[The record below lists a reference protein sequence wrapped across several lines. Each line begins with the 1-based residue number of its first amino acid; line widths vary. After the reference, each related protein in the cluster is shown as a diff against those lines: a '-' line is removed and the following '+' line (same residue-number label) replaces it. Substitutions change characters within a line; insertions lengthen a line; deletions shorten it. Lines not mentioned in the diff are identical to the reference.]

1 MAYLR
6 AQATRC
12 MLSYSIA
19 MQATVSMAIMNMASL
34 ISTTTKEFRE
44 NTGNIVTASAQLR
57 QDRAITTSCRGETR
71 NK

>member
-1 MAYLR
+1 
-6 AQATRC
+6 
-12 MLSYSIA
+12 MLSCSIA

-44 NTGNIVTASAQLR
+44 NTCNIMAASAQSLH
-57 QDRAITTSCRGETR
+57 QQATTTSGAGVAT

>member
-12 MLSYSIA
+12 VLWYSIA

-34 ISTTTKEFRE
+34 ISRTTIEFRE
-44 NTGNIVTASAQLR
+44 NTGNIMTASTQSLHQQAT
-57 QDRAITTSCRGETR
+57 TTSGAGVAT

>member
-1 MAYLR
+1 
-6 AQATRC
+6 

-44 NTGNIVTASAQLR
+44 NTGNIMTASAQSLH
-57 QDRAITTSCRGETR
+57 QQATTTSGTGVAT